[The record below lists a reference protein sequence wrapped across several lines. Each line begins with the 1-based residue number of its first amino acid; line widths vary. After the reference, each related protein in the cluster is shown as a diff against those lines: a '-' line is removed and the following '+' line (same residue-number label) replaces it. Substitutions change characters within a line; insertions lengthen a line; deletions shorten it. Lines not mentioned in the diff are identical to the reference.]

1 MSRTWKDVKD
11 SVRLRKKSEDGGVR
25 GWRRGKTVVARSSFT
40 PVSTLTPTGRALCWS
55 RYAYWTIP
63 VFETL
68 PESTD
73 SFWGSFA
80 VRVPG
85 GFMVY
90 RGERSFSG
98 DYSARLVF
106 VDDDGRPLGG
116 FWSERP
122 REGIGK
128 FPLVSDVAIL
138 FEDDVHLRSSRLEN
152 VEWVR
157 RDNVEKDVPRK
168 PVGKR
173 AKTRREMSELTKVSN
188 SFDVDDY
195 PW

>member
-11 SVRLRKKSEDGGVR
+11 SVRLRRKAVEGGVR
-25 GWRRGKTVVARSSFT
+25 GWRRGKAVIARSSST
-40 PVSTLTPTGRALCWS
+40 SVSTLTPTGRALCWS
-55 RYAYWTIP
+55 RYPYWTIP
-63 VFETL
+63 VFETV
-68 PESTD
+68 PKSTD

-90 RGERSFSG
+90 RRERSFSG

-106 VDDDGRPLGG
+106 VDDDGSPLGG
-116 FWSERP
+116 FWGERP
-122 REGIGK
+122 REGIGR
-128 FPLVSDVAIL
+128 FPLVSDVTIL
-138 FEDDVHLRSSRLEN
+138 FEADVYVRSSRLEN

-157 RDNVEKDVPRK
+157 RDNVEKDAARK
-168 PVGKR
+168 PARKR
-173 AKTRREMSELTKVSN
+173 ARTRQEMSELTKVSN

>member
-73 SFWGSFA
+73 IAWGSFA

-90 RGERSFSG
+90 RGETSFSG

-138 FEDDVHLRSSRLEN
+138 FGDDVHLRSSRLMN

-168 PVGKR
+168 PVRKR
-173 AKTRREMSELTKVSN
+173 ARTRREMSELTKVSN